1 MRIRSLAALLGI
13 AAIALVACNTTSS
26 RIRSQQELFDSYPP
40 EVQENLRNGII
51 EIGYTA
57 EMVVMAL
64 GEPDRKTAAKGEDE
78 VEEVWTYRERVP
90 GFGIGLGTGTYAGA
104 GLGVGTGVRV
114 GEPPRSQ
121 DRAVVE
127 FSEGRV
133 KRFRTLE
140 GD

>member
-1 MRIRSLAALLGI
+1 MRIRSLAALLCA
-13 AAIALVACNTTSS
+13 AAIALMACNTTGS

-40 EVQENLRNGII
+40 EVQESIRNGII
-51 EIGYTA
+51 EVGYTP

-64 GEPDRKTAAKGEDE
+64 GEPDRKAVTKPENELA
-78 VEEVWTYRERVP
+78 EVWTYRKSVP
-90 GFGIGLGTGTYAGA
+90 GFGIGMGSGGYAGGGVA
-104 GLGVGTGVRV
+104 VGTGVRV
-114 GEPPRSQ
+114 GEPARSE

-140 GD
+140 SD

>member
-13 AAIALVACNTTSS
+13 AAIALLACNSTGS
-26 RIRSQQELFDSYPP
+26 RIRRQQELFDSYPP

-51 EIGYTA
+51 EIGYTT

-64 GEPDRKTAAKGEDE
+64 GEPDQKTAAKPEGE
-78 VEEVWTYRERVP
+78 VEEVWSYRQQVP
-90 GFGIGLGTGTYAGA
+90 GFGIGLGTGGYAGA
-104 GLGVGTGVRV
+104 GVGVGTGVRV
-114 GEPPRSQ
+114 GEPARSR